1 MKNHPITRIGYSRGF
16 MFIHSLIKLLQM
28 RLPSLNLSFLWM
40 FRISMTKINQSLRV
54 SSIEYLFQ
62 HGHPCPRRLSSLDL
76 SFPRRRKS
84 SLILKIFCFFVLA
97 STPYIAISLPS
108 TPIDICE
115 RSQAV
120 KKAILETIDSETT
133 RCGNINQRQWATI
146 TTLNI
151 EGTVIEGDLDDLPQ
165 LKTVTISNH
174 NQPLPNNLFH
184 SNENLETVNLSENQL
199 ESLPEKLFETNTKLT
214 TVNLSGNKLSNLPEN
229 LFSENTPITDIN
241 LSNNQLSQLTAKLC
255 NNTQLENLD
264 LSGNQLNGGDI
275 NNAKLNQC
283 ENLKILNLA
292 NNQITNPAQLNQK
305 LCTADNSPLQ
315 ELDLGGN
322 ALGQVPSEL
331 CTKCQKLAKL
341 KLNNTNI
348 ADNDSL
354 GTLEQ
359 CKELT
364 ELNLRGNQ
372 ITEIPQICSEV
383 TKLKNIDLKGNQLT
397 TLPGNICE
405 KCIKL
410 TELNLA
416 NNQITSTDSDQ
427 CQVKTLSTQVND
439 TTTDVSHQLMI
450 GDRTATLELARNPME
465 ETEAWS
471 VECDASCQL
480 RKAAEE
486 LGMPADTIGNILAQ
500 ITDPSETPEEDAEP
514 RRRGSNEPEEEDD
527 DDDEGDDNDEGD
539 DDDDEDK
546 KKKKDKNIK
555 DQALVNDLMDC
566 HQQQNLWGKLSQANI
581 GLCTSLQQLFQQKN
595 ENARMQMYMQQVQPQ
610 LWDTVQ
616 QQQLQPQAFSMQ
628 PSLQQLGQ
636 PQTLRSPLARQN
648 LMFMNY
654 INDMQYRVGS
664 IYQGVQR
671 RSLNARFGGLTQRVD
686 SLLRQS
692 TQGESIDPY
701 IYHTLSNDLLGF
713 QNQLSGIR
721 VN

>member
-76 SFPRRRKS
+76 SFLRRRES
-84 SLILKIFCFFVLA
+84 SLILKIFCFFVLLTV
-97 STPYIAISLPS
+97 SSFSFSDTVN
-108 TPIDICE
+108 ICNL
-115 RSQAV
+115 SPAV
-120 KKAILETIDSETT
+120 KKAIFDTDTQPNRQCETYNTELLSRI
-133 RCGNINQRQWATI
+133 
-146 TTLNI
+146 LNLDLS
-151 EGTVIEGDLDDLPQ
+151 GTN
-165 LKTVTISNH
+165 ISNLK
-174 NQPLPNNLFH
+174 PEDFTFLTNLQR
-184 SNENLETVNLSENQL
+184 VNLSGNQL
-199 ESLPEKLFETNTKLT
+199 ESLPEKLFEKNTKLT

-255 NNTQLENLD
+255 NHTQLENLD

-275 NNAKLNQC
+275 NNARLNQC

-292 NNQITNPAQLNQK
+292 NNQITNPEQLNQK
-305 LCTADNSPLQ
+305 LCKADNTQLQ

-322 ALGQVPSEL
+322 TLGQTPSEL
-331 CTKCQKLAKL
+331 CTQCQKLTKL

-372 ITEIPQICSEV
+372 ITEVPQICSEG
-383 TKLKNIDLKGNQLT
+383 TKLKNIDLEENQLT

-410 TELNLA
+410 TELNLN
-416 NNQITSTDSDQ
+416 NNQITSTNSDQ
-427 CQVKTLSTQVND
+427 CQVKTLSTQVD
-439 TTTDVSHQLMI
+439 GVTTDVSHQLMI
-450 GDRTATLELARNPME
+450 GANTATLELARNPMT
-465 ETEAWS
+465 ETEARS
-471 VECDASCQL
+471 VECDTQCQL
-480 RKAAEE
+480 RKILED
-486 LGMPADTIGNILAQ
+486 LGVPTDRRENILARL
-500 ITDPSETPEEDAEP
+500 TDPSETPEEDAEP

-546 KKKKDKNIK
+546 KKKKDKNIN

-566 HQQQNLWGKLSQANI
+566 HQQQNLWGKLSQANV

-701 IYHTLSNDLLGF
+701 VYHTLSNDLLGF